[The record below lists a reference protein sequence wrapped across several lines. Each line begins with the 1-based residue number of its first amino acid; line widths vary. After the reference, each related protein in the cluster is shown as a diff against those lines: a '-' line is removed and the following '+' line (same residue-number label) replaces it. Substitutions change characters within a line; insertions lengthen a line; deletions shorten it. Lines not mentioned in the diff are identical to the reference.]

1 MGQTERER
9 EREDGKKAFPSSLKK
24 KLTRCERKIDNR
36 SGKMIRQKGNFYEVL
51 IAQKWLKMANNRW
64 LVVKLMD

>member
-1 MGQTERER
+1 MRVGQTERER

-36 SGKMIRQKGNFYEVL
+36 SGKMIRQKGNFYVVL
-51 IAQKWLKMANNRW
+51 IAQK
-64 LVVKLMD
+64 